1 MSNLKE
7 YNKKRDFKKTKEP
20 FGNKETKTNKK
31 LKYIIQHH
39 LARKDH
45 YDLRLEY
52 NGVFVSFAVPKGPSF
67 NPKDKRLAVKVE
79 DHPLSYGNF
88 EGTIPKGE
96 YGGGTVMLW
105 DKGTWEPQ
113 FKPDFKKGPIKF
125 RIKGKRIK
133 GDYTLVKFKEDNWL
147 LIKEKD
153 EYVSNE
159 KITKYKTSIKTN
171 RTMEEISGGK
181 IKENLD
187 DIEITHPDK
196 IIIQTGKITKEDIVS
211 YYKLV
216 AKRMFPF
223 LDNRLIST
231 IRCPNGIDD
240 EVFFMKHLN
249 TDSKNIGKKL
259 IKDKNNDNKE
269 YYYIKNS
276 TGLIEEVQM
285 NSYEFHIWGCKQ
297 NSINKPD
304 LLVFDFD
311 PDEKLS
317 LKKLR
322 DGVKDL
328 KKVLDKL
335 KLKAYLKTS
344 GGKGYHVFVPLLT
357 TSWDKT
363 EKIASNISELMV
375 ENNPSKYTTNMR
387 KEKREGKIFIDYFR
401 NKKGATSVCPYS
413 IRLKD
418 NAPVSCPIFWKELD
432 TIKPQDI
439 TIKNIKERLKK
450 KDPWHNFFNN

>member
-7 YNKKRDFKKTKEP
+7 YNQKRNFQKTNEP
-20 FGNKETKTNKK
+20 YGNKKSKKSKK

-39 LARKDH
+39 MARREH

-52 NGVFVSFAVPKGPSF
+52 NGVLISFAVPKGPSF

-79 DHPLSYGNF
+79 DHPLSYSSF
-88 EGTIPKGE
+88 EGTIPKGQ

-105 DKGTWEPQ
+105 DKGTWEPHY
-113 FKPDFKKGPIKF
+113 KPDFKKGPIKF
-125 RIKGKRIK
+125 SINGERIK
-133 GDYTLVKFKEDNWL
+133 GDFSLVKFKDDNWL

-153 EYVSNE
+153 EFVSNE

-171 RTMEEISGGK
+171 RTMAEISNNEG
-181 IKENLD
+181 KENLE

-196 IIIQTGKITKEDIVS
+196 VIIPKGKITKEEIIS

-216 AKRMFPF
+216 AKRMLPF
-223 LDNRLIST
+223 LENRLIST
-231 IRCPNGIDD
+231 IRCPSGIKN
-240 EVFFMKHLN
+240 ELFYMKHLN

-259 IKDKNNDNKE
+259 VKDKDNQNKD
-269 YYYIKNS
+269 YYYIKNAM
-276 TGLIEEVQM
+276 GLIEEVQM
-285 NSYEFHIWGCKQ
+285 NSYEFHIWGSKQ
-297 NSINKPD
+297 NSTNKPD

-322 DGVKDL
+322 EGVKDL

-344 GGKGYHVFVPLLT
+344 GGKGYHVFVPLDT

-363 EKIASNISELMV
+363 ETIAKNISEVMV
-375 ENNPSKYTTNMR
+375 NNNPLKYTTNMR

-413 IRLKD
+413 MRLKD
-418 NAPVSCPIFWKELD
+418 NAPVSCPISWKELD
-432 TIKPQDI
+432 FIGPQSI
-439 TIKNIKERLKK
+439 TIKNVQERLKK
-450 KDPWHNFFNN
+450 KDAWSNFFNY

>member
-7 YNKKRDFKKTKEP
+7 YNQKRNFQKTNEP
-20 FGNKETKTNKK
+20 YGNKKSKKSKK

-39 LARKDH
+39 MARREH

-52 NGVFVSFAVPKGPSF
+52 NGVLISFAVPKGPSF

-79 DHPLSYGNF
+79 DHPLSYSNF
-88 EGTIPKGE
+88 EGTIPKGQ

-105 DKGTWEPQ
+105 DKGTWEPHY
-113 FKPDFKKGPIKF
+113 KPDLKKGPIKF
-125 RIKGKRIK
+125 SINGERIK
-133 GDYTLVKFKEDNWL
+133 GDFSLVKFKDDNWL

-153 EYVSNE
+153 EFVSNE

-171 RTMEEISGGK
+171 RTMAEISNNEV
-181 IKENLD
+181 KENLE

-196 IIIQTGKITKEDIVS
+196 IIIPKGKITKEEIIS

-216 AKRMFPF
+216 AKRMLPF
-223 LDNRLIST
+223 LENRLIST
-231 IRCPNGIDD
+231 IRCPNGINN
-240 EVFFMKHLN
+240 EIFYMKHLN

-259 IKDKNNDNKE
+259 VKDKDNQNKD
-269 YYYIKNS
+269 YYYIKNAM
-276 TGLIEEVQM
+276 GLIEEVQM
-285 NSYEFHIWGCKQ
+285 NSYEFHIWGSKQ
-297 NSINKPD
+297 NSTNKPD

-322 DGVKDL
+322 EGVKDL

-344 GGKGYHVFVPLLT
+344 GGKGYHVFVPLKT
-357 TSWDKT
+357 TSWNKT
-363 EKIASNISELMV
+363 EKIASDISELMV
-375 ENNPSKYTTNMR
+375 NNNPSKYTTNMR

-401 NKKGATSVCPYS
+401 NKKGATSVSPYS
-413 IRLKD
+413 IRLKN
-418 NAPVSCPIFWKELD
+418 NAPISCPISWKELD
-432 TIKPQDI
+432 LIKPQSI
-439 TIKNIKERLKK
+439 TIKNVQQRLKK
-450 KDPWHNFFNN
+450 KDAWSSFFNN

>member
-7 YNKKRDFKKTKEP
+7 YNQKRNFQKTNEP
-20 FGNKETKTNKK
+20 YGNKKIKKSKK

-39 LARKDH
+39 MARREH

-52 NGVFVSFAVPKGPSF
+52 NGVLISFAVPKGPSF

-79 DHPLSYGNF
+79 DHPLSYSNF
-88 EGTIPKGE
+88 EGTIPKGQ

-105 DKGTWEPQ
+105 DKGTWEPHY
-113 FKPDFKKGPIKF
+113 KPDFKKGPIKF
-125 RIKGKRIK
+125 SINGERIK
-133 GDYTLVKFKEDNWL
+133 GDFSLVKFKDDNWL

-153 EYVSNE
+153 EFVSNE

-171 RTMEEISGGK
+171 RTMAEISNNEG
-181 IKENLD
+181 KENLE

-196 IIIQTGKITKEDIVS
+196 VIIPKGKITKEEIIS

-216 AKRMFPF
+216 AKRMLPF
-223 LDNRLIST
+223 LENRLIST
-231 IRCPNGIDD
+231 IRCPSGIKN
-240 EVFFMKHLN
+240 ELFYMKHLN

-259 IKDKNNDNKE
+259 VKDKDNQYKD

-276 TGLIEEVQM
+276 MGLIEEVQM
-285 NSYEFHIWGCKQ
+285 NSYEFHIWGSKQ
-297 NSINKPD
+297 NSTNKPD

-322 DGVKDL
+322 EGVKDL

-344 GGKGYHVFVPLLT
+344 GGKGYHVFVPLDT

-363 EKIASNISELMV
+363 ETIAKNISEVMV
-375 ENNPSKYTTNMR
+375 NNNPLKYTTNMR

-413 IRLKD
+413 MRLKD
-418 NAPVSCPIFWKELD
+418 NAPISCPISWKELD
-432 TIKPQDI
+432 LIKPQSI
-439 TIKNIKERLKK
+439 TIKNIKDRLKK
-450 KDPWHNFFNN
+450 KDAWNNFFNY

>member
-1 MSNLKE
+1 MSDLKE

-20 FGNKETKTNKK
+20 YGNKNSGKSKK

-39 LARKDH
+39 MARREH

-52 NGVFVSFAVPKGPSF
+52 NGVFISFAVPKGPSF

-105 DKGTWEPQ
+105 DKGTWEPH

-125 RIKGKRIK
+125 SINGERIK
-133 GDYTLVKFKEDNWL
+133 GDYTLVKFKDDNWL

-153 EYVSNE
+153 EFVSNV
-159 KITKYKTSIKTN
+159 KITKFKTSIKTD
-171 RTMEEISGGK
+171 RTMDEISNNEK
-181 IKENLD
+181 KEDLD
-187 DIEITHPDK
+187 DIEITHPNK
-196 IIIQTGKITKEDIVS
+196 VIIPKGKITKENIIN

-223 LDNRLIST
+223 LENRLIST
-231 IRCPNGIDD
+231 IRCPDGING
-240 EVFFMKHLN
+240 EVFYMKHLN

-259 IKDKNNDNKE
+259 VKDKENQSKD
-269 YYYIKNS
+269 YYYIKNA

-297 NSINKPD
+297 NSSNKPD

-344 GGKGYHVFVPLLT
+344 GGKGYHVFVPLKT

-363 EKIASNISELMV
+363 EKIASDISELMV
-375 ENNPSKYTTNMR
+375 SNNPSKYTTNMR

-418 NAPVSCPIFWKELD
+418 NAPVSCPISWKELD
-432 TIKPQDI
+432 LIKPQSI
-439 TIKNIKERLKK
+439 TIKNVQERLKK
-450 KDPWHNFFNN
+450 KDAWANFFNN